1 MSYQIITDSSCDFT
15 KEKYEALGLIAAPL
29 TVNFRGETYPDRN
42 DDSLRDMYADL
53 RAGEI
58 ATTSA
63 VNPEQWQE
71 IMEPLL
77 EKGED
82 ILVLAFS
89 SGLSTTYQS
98 ASIAAQE
105 LRERYPE
112 RTISVVDSLC
122 ASLGQGLLAYYA
134 CKKRDE
140 GLSLGELEQWLLD
153 NRLHLCHW
161 FTVDDLMYLKRG
173 GRISAATAIMGTML
187 NIKPVL
193 HVDNEGH
200 LINVGK
206 VRGRKAS
213 LDALVRKAE
222 ELGDPE
228 SLADTVFLCHG
239 DCVEDAEYVAARMKE
254 KFGTRTVSI
263 GYTGAVIGAHSG
275 PGTLALFFLG
285 KHR

>member
-1 MSYQIITDSSCDFT
+1 MIRVMTDNAANLPPELREQYGIRELCLTYTVNGVPADMSAPFDGYAY
-15 KEKYEALGLIAAPL
+15 YEAMRKGAEVKTSMISPL
-29 TVNFRGETYPDRN
+29 TARE
-42 DDSLRDMYADL
+42 A
-53 RAGEI
+53 
-58 ATTSA
+58 
-63 VNPEQWQE
+63 
-71 IMEPLL
+71 MEPVL
-77 EKGED
+77 EQGD
-82 ILVLAFS
+82 DVLYI
-89 SGLSTTYQS
+89 GLSGGVSGTCWGVS
-98 ASIAAQE
+98 VVAQE

-140 GLSLGELEQWLLD
+140 GMSLGELEQWLLD

-173 GRISAATAIMGTML
+173 GRVSAATAIMGTML

-206 VRGRKAS
+206 ARGRKAS
-213 LDALVRKAE
+213 IQAMAKKVA
-222 ELGDPE
+222 ELGTGYDN
-228 SLADTVFLCHG
+228 SVMFISHG
-239 DCVEDAEYVAARMKE
+239 DCREDAEYLAGLLKE
-254 KFGTRTVSI
+254 QYGVKEVYI
-263 GYTGAVIGAHSG
+263 NYVGAVIGSHSG

-285 KHR
+285 EHR

>member
-1 MSYQIITDSSCDFT
+1 MSYQIITDSGCDFT

-53 RAGEI
+53 RAGKA

-161 FTVDDLMYLKRG
+161 FTVDDLISQAGRPGQRG
-173 GRISAATAIMGTML
+173 HG
-187 NIKPVL
+187 NY
-193 HVDNEGH
+193 GH
-200 LINVGK
+200 H
-206 VRGRKAS
+206 
-213 LDALVRKAE
+213 AE
-222 ELGDPE
+222 HQACAPCGQ
-228 SLADTVFLCHG
+228 
-239 DCVEDAEYVAARMKE
+239 
-254 KFGTRTVSI
+254 
-263 GYTGAVIGAHSG
+263 
-275 PGTLALFFLG
+275 
-285 KHR
+285 